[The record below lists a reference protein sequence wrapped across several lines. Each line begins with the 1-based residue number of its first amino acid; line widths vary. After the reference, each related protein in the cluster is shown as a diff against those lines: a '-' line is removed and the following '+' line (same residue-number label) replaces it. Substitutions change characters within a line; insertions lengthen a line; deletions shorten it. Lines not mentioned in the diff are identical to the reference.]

1 MPSVSGVLP
10 IRNGEFWVARNL
22 PRILTN
28 LSMDDELIVID
39 DGSTDKS
46 YSLVKSFAE
55 NDPRISIHRTKGVG
69 LVDALN
75 VAVSLSKFEWLA
87 RFDVDDFY
95 SRERL
100 SQQKQ
105 AIRKDVVAI
114 FSDFRVLRNGTT
126 NLGFFPSPIT
136 DSATRTSLLRS
147 QRTAHPSALV
157 DKGALLRSGGYKLDD
172 FPAEDLGLWT
182 RLSEY
187 GELISIPQE
196 CLFYNMRS
204 GSISRMNR
212 SLIAEKRDRILE
224 NYLNQFDIDYVF
236 NKLSETIEIY
246 RGINHSEERTLLHY
260 WDLMHPLSQ
269 SLLGSKRSQLVK
281 KQMRLLL
288 LNPKNLIPMVGLGYF
303 RSLRSFYK

>member
-1 MPSVSGVLP
+1 MPNVSGVLP
-10 IRNGEFWVARNL
+10 IKNGEFWIARNL
-22 PRILTN
+22 PRILAN
-28 LSMDDELIVID
+28 LSSDDELIIIE
-39 DGSTDKS
+39 DGSADRS

-75 VAVSLSKFEWLA
+75 IAISFSRFEWLA
-87 RFDVDDFY
+87 RFDIDDFY

-100 SQQKQ
+100 AQQKQ
-105 AIRKDVVAI
+105 AIREGVVAI
-114 FSDFRVLRNGTT
+114 FSDYRVLRNGTT
-126 NLGFFPSPIT
+126 NLGLFPSPIT

-157 DKGALLRSGGYKLDD
+157 DKNALLKSGGYKLDD

-182 RLSEY
+182 RLSER
-187 GELISIPQE
+187 GELISIPHE

-212 SLIAEKRDRILE
+212 SLITEKRDVILKK
-224 NYLNQFDIDYVF
+224 YVNQFDIDYVF
-236 NKLSETIEIY
+236 NKLSETVEVY
-246 RGINHSEERTLLHY
+246 RGTSHSKERTLLHY

-269 SLLGSKRSQLVK
+269 SLLGSKRSQIVK
-281 KQMRLLL
+281 SQLRLLL
-288 LNPKNLIPMVGLGYF
+288 LNPKSLLPALGLGYF
-303 RSLRSFYK
+303 RLLRSFYK